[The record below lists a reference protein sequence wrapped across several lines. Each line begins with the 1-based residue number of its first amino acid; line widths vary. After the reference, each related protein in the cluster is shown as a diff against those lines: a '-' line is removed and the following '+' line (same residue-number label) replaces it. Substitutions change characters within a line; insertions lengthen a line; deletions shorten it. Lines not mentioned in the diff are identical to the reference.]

1 MAASSA
7 SVPAGAGPTTNS
19 LDHGPSK
26 LPAGDS
32 ALPGATIAS
41 TVSDGADTGSSTKA
55 LEPGSVDGGSV
66 EPGRAIKRSHI
77 LRGSA
82 VILVGYGAGQM
93 LRPVSSI
100 VLTRLLDKEAYGL
113 FRLANV
119 FLEGLGNF
127 TAVGSGP
134 AIIRD
139 PRGDDP
145 AFLNTAWTLQAIRGV
160 GLWLLACLLGIPY
173 AWFYRQPVLYV
184 LIPVV
189 GIAVILDS
197 FDAVSVHWCQ
207 RHMKLGRL
215 TLLEFLRQLSGLL
228 VTISFA
234 LLIPSVWAFPA
245 GTIAGCLLVLV
256 LSHLILPGPASRF
269 HFEREAART
278 QFHFG
283 KWIFANSALNFT
295 ARQMDVLLLGRA
307 MDIGTVGVYG
317 TALNLAE
324 PVASLNER
332 LSRQILFPTF
342 SSTFRERPDDLSR
355 VFYRMRAVMDLVHLP
370 VLGVAMMAGSGIV
383 KLLLGEG
390 FWGAGWI
397 LQILCVRTAM
407 RCLFNPLSSCCLA
420 IDATRSIA
428 ASHALRMVWVVATVP
443 LGWHYWGLPGV
454 VWAVALSETPVLG
467 VLYSTLFRAKII
479 RFQRELLTLAMIG
492 AGCGV
497 GLVAA
502 HFLP

>member
-1 MAASSA
+1 MSASSA
-7 SVPAGAGPTTNS
+7 SVPADALEGASGNTAPTHSTQ
-19 LDHGPSK
+19 
-26 LPAGDS
+26 
-32 ALPGATIAS
+32 PGAPIVT
-41 TVSDGADTGSSTKA
+41 TVSDDAGTGASATVLVGESA
-55 LEPGSVDGGSV
+55 DGG
-66 EPGRAIKRSHI
+66 GDARRAIGRSHI

-82 VILVGYGAGQM
+82 VILAGYGAGTV
-93 LRPVSSI
+93 LRPISSI
-100 VLTRLLDKEAYGL
+100 VLTRLLDPDAYGQ
-113 FRLANV
+113 FRLANL

-145 AFLNTAWTLQAIRGV
+145 SFLNTAWTLQAIRGI
-160 GLWLLACLLGIPY
+160 GLWLLACVLGIPY
-173 AWFYRQPVLYV
+173 AQYCHQPVLYV

-189 GIAVILDS
+189 GLTVLLDS

-215 TLLEFLRQLSGLL
+215 TLLEFLRQLAGLL

-234 LLIPSVWAFPA
+234 LMMPTVWAFPA
-245 GTIAGCLLVLV
+245 GAIAGCVLVLV

-295 ARQMDVLLLGRA
+295 ARQMDTLFLVRF

-317 TALNLAE
+317 TALNLSE
-324 PVASLNER
+324 PVAALNER

-342 SSTFRERPDDLSR
+342 SSAFRERPHDLGR

-370 VLGVAMMAGSGIV
+370 ALGVVMVAGSGIV
-383 KLLLGEG
+383 KLLLGQG

-407 RCLFNPLSSCCLA
+407 KCLFNPLSACCLA

-428 ASHALRMVWVVATVP
+428 ASHAVRMVWVVITVP
-443 LGWHYWGLPGV
+443 IGWHYWELPGV
-454 VWAVALSETPVLG
+454 VWAVALSETPVLA
-467 VLYSTLFRAKII
+467 VLYASLLRAKII
-479 RFQRELLTLAMIG
+479 RFERELLTLGMIG
-492 AGCGV
+492 AGCAA
-497 GLVAA
+497 GLVLA

>member
-1 MAASSA
+1 MSASSA
-7 SVPAGAGPTTNS
+7 SVPADAREGASADTAPTGRTQ
-19 LDHGPSK
+19 
-26 LPAGDS
+26 
-32 ALPGATIAS
+32 PGAPIVS
-41 TVSDGADTGSSTKA
+41 TVSDDAATGASATVLAGESAASG
-55 LEPGSVDGGSV
+55 PGDARRTIG
-66 EPGRAIKRSHI
+66 RSHI

-82 VILVGYGAGQM
+82 VILAGYGAGQV
-93 LRPVSSI
+93 LRPISSI
-100 VLTRLLDKEAYGL
+100 VLTRLLDKDAYGL

-160 GLWLLACLLGIPY
+160 GLWLLACVLGIPY

-189 GIAVILDS
+189 GLAVILDS

-207 RHMKLGRL
+207 RHMQLGRL
-215 TLLEFLRQLSGLL
+215 TLLEFLRQLAGLL

-234 LLIPSVWAFPA
+234 LMMPTVWAFPA
-245 GTIAGCLLVLV
+245 GTIAGCALVLV

-269 HFEREAART
+269 HIEREAART

-324 PVASLNER
+324 PVAALNER

-342 SSTFRERPDDLSR
+342 SSAFRERPHDLGR

-370 VLGVAMMAGSGIV
+370 ALGVVMVAGSGIV
-383 KLLLGEG
+383 KLLLGQG

-407 RCLFNPLSSCCLA
+407 RCLFNPLSACCLA

-428 ASHALRMVWVVATVP
+428 VSHALRMVWVVITVP
-443 LGWHYWGLPGV
+443 IGWHYWELPGV
-454 VWAVALSETPVLG
+454 VWAVALSETPVLA
-467 VLYSTLFRAKII
+467 VLYASLLRAKII
-479 RFQRELLTLAMIG
+479 RFERELLTLGMIG
-492 AGCGV
+492 AGCAA
-497 GLVAA
+497 GLLLA